1 MDEILNATRH
11 VNQLLKESKEYKRFI
26 FARNQ
31 LRANADLYER
41 LKNMK
46 NRYKDVQAYWD
57 GNPYD
62 EIYRIC
68 QENDELLH
76 NSVVNEYLRAESA
89 FSRLIRNMVDEV
101 TAGFHIDFE

>member
-1 MDEILNATRH
+1 MEDIIAATRH
-11 VNQLLKESKEYKRFI
+11 VNQLLKASEEYKRFV
-26 FARNQ
+26 FARNA
-31 LRANADLYER
+31 LCANMDMYQR
-41 LKNMK
+41 LKTLK
-46 NRYKDVQAYWD
+46 ARYTDVQTYWD

-89 FSRLIRNMVDEV
+89 LSHLIRSMVDIVVE
-101 TAGFHIDFE
+101 GFHIDFE

>member
-1 MDEILNATRH
+1 MDEILNATRY
-11 VNQLLKESKEYKRFI
+11 VNQLLKESKEYQRFI

-31 LRANADLYER
+31 LRANTDLYQR
-41 LKNMK
+41 LKEMK
-46 NRYKDVQAYWD
+46 ERYKDVQAYWE

-89 FSRLIRNMVDEV
+89 LSHLIRMMVDTVVE
-101 TAGFHIDFE
+101 GFHIDFE

>member
-41 LKNMK
+41 LKSMK

>member
-1 MDEILNATRH
+1 MEDILEATKH
-11 VNQLLKESKEYKRFI
+11 VNELLKESKEYKRFI

-31 LRANADLYER
+31 LRANSDMYQR
-41 LKNMK
+41 LKEMK
-46 NRYKDVQAYWD
+46 DRYKDVQTYWD

-89 FSRLIRNMVDEV
+89 LSHLIRSMVDIVVE
-101 TAGFHIDFE
+101 GFHIDFE

>member
-1 MDEILNATRH
+1 MDEILNATRY
-11 VNQLLKESKEYKRFI
+11 VNQLLKESKEYQRFI

-31 LRANADLYER
+31 LRANTDLYQR
-41 LKNMK
+41 LKDMK
-46 NRYKDVQAYWD
+46 ERYKDVQAYWE

-89 FSRLIRNMVDEV
+89 LSHLIRMMVDTVVE
-101 TAGFHIDFE
+101 GFHIDFE

>member
-41 LKNMK
+41 LKSMK

-62 EIYRIC
+62 EIYRMC
-68 QENDELLH
+68 EENDELLH

-89 FSRLIRNMVDEV
+89 LSRLIRRMMDEL
-101 TAGFHIDFE
+101 TADFHIDFE